1 MPHQPLPQGSSKV
14 EQIAQSGRNSARIL
28 KDIADTT
35 KSSYLQGL
43 AGIASM
49 IFETIENVKSNKEQC
64 LIMTEQ
70 AYELICA
77 VINCCEDA
85 IKLAPAFLHSILI
98 LTSTF
103 QKVVSFMRDHTGGS
117 LLKRLL
123 HHPQAAILMENC
135 ISSLEHALT
144 LFKVQ
149 SNIMTAARMSEMQTI
164 ATKRHQELLD
174 IINQPSELDMLHEL
188 RQSASS
194 VSVLLPAA
202 PKIFHGRQ
210 NELEH
215 IINVLTQ
222 NETAQVAILGPGGIG
237 KTSLAH
243 ATLHHPQIMEKFG
256 PCCYWIACDSSE
268 SANDL
273 IAVISTYFG
282 INGQN
287 RLHAILTCI
296 REMARPVILI
306 LDNLETPWEQRGKQ
320 REVED
325 MLSHLTGLDNL
336 SVMVTMRGS
345 ERPAQVQWTR
355 PFLPPLG
362 PISAEAARQT
372 FLDISD
378 ADEEDPRVGELLSF
392 TDNMPLVVSLFAS
405 IAGSEGCATT
415 LTRWMSETT
424 SLLSDGFNKQSNLE
438 KSIEISLH
446 SARFKSVPNAQHLLS
461 ILSYLPDG
469 ITLVEFKQISFT
481 FSDFS
486 HSDDRLKLLAPVKE
500 YIQKTYPPHAA
511 SIISIRTYFFD
522 MIKLAAEIY
531 KTPALLHK
539 FTSNIGNIQ
548 LTLRM
553 ALINPDLATIRP
565 VLNLLFGLSHLY
577 YVANIGS
584 FDLIQ
589 SCFKI
594 IEALPDNSQLLG
606 HYYMTIYWTIPH
618 HEAQHAEA
626 MQMMELILMSIEKA
640 YEIQDSSCIAW
651 GFYRL
656 AVAQIELD
664 QPKGALKSLE
674 ISQMEAHTLGD
685 IFLEFASIAGQIEAH
700 IDLGNFTYAAHL
712 IDEAAVLIH
721 CLNLSQTDTET
732 IYQEIIN
739 MPSPQ
744 NNKEQSLIHRAWA
757 SYYFH
762 RVKDFAQVK
771 YHCSRCLLLD
781 PNTLYT
787 RDICM
792 QFLGDVEMIQNSPT
806 VAERHYIVVLALSAL
821 TSRAVRILDALC
833 RLGNV
838 YWIRDKDEL
847 TVFSLFEMMLEAYT
861 VRDIHMSRGHCMV
874 RLAEILEIRGEADQA
889 KAYLEQAVPLF
900 EISLQ
905 WDQVQLCHDRI
916 VLLDNSA
923 LSL

>member
-43 AGIASM
+43 AGITSM
-49 IFETIENVKSNKEQC
+49 IFETIENVKSNKEKC

-70 AYELICA
+70 VYELICA

-117 LLKRLL
+117 LVKRLL
-123 HHPQAAILMENC
+123 HHPQAAILMEDC

-149 SNIMTAARMSEMQTI
+149 SNIMTAARMAEMQTI

-188 RQSASS
+188 RQSSSS

-210 NELEH
+210 HELEH
-215 IINVLTQ
+215 IINVLTL
-222 NETAQVAILGPGGIG
+222 NDTAQVAILGPGGIG

-243 ATLHHPQIMEKFG
+243 ATLHHSQIIDKFG
-256 PCCYWIACDSSE
+256 PCCYWIACDSSK
-268 SANDL
+268 SASDL
-273 IAVISTYFG
+273 IVMISTHFG

-296 REMARPVILI
+296 REMARPVLLI

-336 SVMVTMRGS
+336 SVVVTMRGS
-345 ERPAQVQWTR
+345 ERPAQIQWTR

-362 PISAEAARQT
+362 PISTDAARQT

-378 ADEEDPRVGELLSF
+378 ADEEDPQVGELLSF
-392 TDNMPLVVSLFAS
+392 TDNMPLMVSLLAS

-424 SLLSDGFNKQSNLE
+424 SLLSDGVNKQSNMA

-469 ITLVEFKQISFT
+469 ITLVEFDQIHLS

-486 HSDDRLKLLAPVKE
+486 HCRSTLQRTSLAYITADDRFKLLAPVKE
-500 YIQKTYPPHAA
+500 YIQKMYPPPAA

-522 MIKLAAEIY
+522 MIKLAEEIY
-531 KTPALLHK
+531 KTAALLHK

-548 LTLRM
+548 FTLRM
-553 ALINPDLATIRP
+553 ALIDPDLATIRP
-565 VLNLLFGLSHLY
+565 VLDLLFGLSHLY

-618 HEAQHAEA
+618 HETRRAEA
-626 MQMMELILMSIEKA
+626 MSIEKA

-656 AVAQIELD
+656 AVAQKELD
-664 QPKGALKSLE
+664 
-674 ISQMEAHTLGD
+674 
-685 IFLEFASIAGQIEAH
+685 
-700 IDLGNFTYAAHL
+700 
-712 IDEAAVLIH
+712 
-721 CLNLSQTDTET
+721 
-732 IYQEIIN
+732 
-739 MPSPQ
+739 
-744 NNKEQSLIHRAWA
+744 
-757 SYYFH
+757 
-762 RVKDFAQVK
+762 
-771 YHCSRCLLLD
+771 
-781 PNTLYT
+781 
-787 RDICM
+787 
-792 QFLGDVEMIQNSPT
+792 
-806 VAERHYIVVLALSAL
+806 
-821 TSRAVRILDALC
+821 
-833 RLGNV
+833 
-838 YWIRDKDEL
+838 
-847 TVFSLFEMMLEAYT
+847 
-861 VRDIHMSRGHCMV
+861 
-874 RLAEILEIRGEADQA
+874 
-889 KAYLEQAVPLF
+889 
-900 EISLQ
+900 
-905 WDQVQLCHDRI
+905 
-916 VLLDNSA
+916 
-923 LSL
+923 

>member
-1 MPHQPLPQGSSKV
+1 
-14 EQIAQSGRNSARIL
+14 
-28 KDIADTT
+28 
-35 KSSYLQGL
+35 
-43 AGIASM
+43 M
-49 IFETIENVKSNKEQC
+49 IFETIENVKSNKEKC

-70 AYELICA
+70 VYELICA

-103 QKVVSFMRDHTGGS
+103 QKVFSFTRDHTGGS
-117 LLKRLL
+117 LVKRLL
-123 HHPQAAILMENC
+123 HHPQAAMLMEDC

-149 SNIMTAARMSEMQTI
+149 SNIMTAARMAEMQTI

-188 RQSASS
+188 RQSSSS

-243 ATLHHPQIMEKFG
+243 TTLHHPQIMEKFG

-273 IAVISTYFG
+273 IVMISTHFG

-296 REMARPVILI
+296 REMARPVLLI

-336 SVMVTMRGS
+336 SVMSDQPKYNG
-345 ERPAQVQWTR
+345 PDHF
-355 PFLPPLG
+355 FLL
-362 PISAEAARQT
+362 
-372 FLDISD
+372 LD
-378 ADEEDPRVGELLSF
+378 P
-392 TDNMPLVVSLFAS
+392 SLAS
-405 IAGSEGCATT
+405 
-415 LTRWMSETT
+415 SETT
-424 SLLSDGFNKQSNLE
+424 RGMLSVNDNGFNKQSNLE

-469 ITLVEFKQISFT
+469 ITLVEFKQISFA
-481 FSDFS
+481 FSDLS
-486 HSDDRLKLLAPVKE
+486 HCRLTLHHTSLAYITVDDRLKLLAPVKE
-500 YIQKTYPPHAA
+500 YIQKTYPPPAA
-511 SIISIRTYFFD
+511 SIISMRTYFFD

-548 LTLRM
+548 FTLRI

-565 VLNLLFGLSHLY
+565 VLDLLFGLSHLY
-577 YVANIGS
+577 YVANIGL

-618 HEAQHAEA
+618 HEAWHAEEK
-626 MQMMELILMSIEKA
+626 QMMELILMSIEKA

-656 AVAQIELD
+656 SVAQNTLD
-664 QPKGALKSLE
+664 QPKGALKSLQ
-674 ISQMEAHTLGD
+674 ISQMEAHILGD
-685 IFLEFASIAGQIEAH
+685 LFLEFASITSQIEVH
-700 IDLGNFTYAAHL
+700 IDLGNLTYAAHL
-712 IDEAAVLIH
+712 IDEADVFIN
-721 CLNLSQTDTET
+721 CLNLSQTDKET

-744 NNKEQSLIHRAWA
+744 NDKEQSLIHQAWA

-762 RVKDFAQVK
+762 RVKDFAQVR
-771 YHCSRCLLLD
+771 YHCTRCLLLD
-781 PNTLYT
+781 PNTLNA
-787 RDICM
+787 RAICM

-806 VAERHYIVVLALSAL
+806 VAEKDYIVVLAFSTLR
-821 TSRAVRILDALC
+821 SRAVMTLDALH

-847 TVFSLFEMMLEAYT
+847 TVFNLFEMMLEAYT

-874 RLAEILEIRGEADQA
+874 RLAEILAIRGEADQA
-889 KAYLEQAVPLF
+889 KEYLAQAIPLF

-905 WDQVQLCHDRI
+905 QD
-916 VLLDNSA
+916 
-923 LSL
+923 